1 MISLLVSESI
11 NLKVNVEYNRL
22 DVAECFQVVYSSS
35 TVHR

>member
-1 MISLLVSESI
+1 MMISLLVSESI

-22 DVAECFQVVYSSS
+22 DVAECFQVYSSS